1 MVYLNPALG
10 LEPTGGVALVE
21 GLEGS
26 SGIGNLLQ
34 EHHGCDGVRLVAG
47 LLVHAHAVHVED
59 VGVNLAVLAGDTGD
73 VGGQR
78 VHKDGVLAVG
88 GLLHELGRGA
98 PILMRSVLSEQLLL
112 ERSDAGVVALG
123 VQLVRFSMA
132 ANGAQLLGITMSAPS
147 KASAMVLT
155 CLKVVPDSAA

>member
-1 MVYLNPALG
+1 M
-10 LEPTGGVALVE
+10 
-21 GLEGS
+21 
-26 SGIGNLLQ
+26 
-34 EHHGCDGVRLVAG
+34 
-47 LLVHAHAVHVED
+47 
-59 VGVNLAVLAGDTGD
+59 LAGDTGD

-88 GLLHELGRGA
+88 SLLHELGRGA
-98 PILMRSVLSEQLLL
+98 PVLMGGVLGEQLLL
-112 ERSDAGVVALG
+112 ERSDAASSPSAYR
-123 VQLVRFSMA
+123 LVRFSMA